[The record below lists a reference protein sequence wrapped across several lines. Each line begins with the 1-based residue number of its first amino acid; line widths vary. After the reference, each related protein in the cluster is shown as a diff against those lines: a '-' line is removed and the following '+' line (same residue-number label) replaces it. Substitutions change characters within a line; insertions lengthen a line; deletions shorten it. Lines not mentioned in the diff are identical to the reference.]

1 MLPKSDGEHV
11 IKDTQC
17 LQIHSSLNISSGTVE
32 KHGPFPI
39 GTRWG
44 PGSRPETTFLLHDS
58 FLVSPDRN
66 QINRELLLAA
76 LGDEWPEELIQTAA
90 ELLADSDSRFP
101 SGPRRLPGD
110 LVRAI
115 QRERLVAGM
124 LRAVSELGYRSTN
137 VQDVI
142 EQAGVSRPTFYEH
155 FSNKDD
161 CFLAA
166 FDTCAQRLRDQVAA
180 AADRGGNVWRDR
192 IRLGFIALLAFA
204 AAEPEA
210 ARMVIVEARAATPDA
225 ALRRVALIDHFATCI
240 DAKVRELLPTGTT
253 HSPITA
259 SGVVGGVES
268 LLYARLNKGQMD
280 DLPALLPS
288 LMYFAVLPYE
298 GHLAA
303 SEELALKST

>member
-1 MLPKSDGEHV
+1 
-11 IKDTQC
+11 
-17 LQIHSSLNISSGTVE
+17 LNS
-32 KHGPFPI
+32 
-39 GTRWG
+39 
-44 PGSRPETTFLLHDS
+44 LHDS
-58 FLVSPDRN
+58 FLVSSDRN

-76 LGDEWPEELIQTAA
+76 LGDEWPADLIQTAA

-115 QRERLVAGM
+115 QRERLLVGM

-142 EQAGVSRPTFYEH
+142 ERAGVSRPTFYEH

-166 FDTCAQRLRDQVAA
+166 FDTCATRLRDQVAA
-180 AADRGGNVWRDR
+180 AASEGGEIWRDR
-192 IRLGFIALLAFA
+192 IRAAFNALLAFA

-225 ALRRVALIDHFATCI
+225 ALRRVALLDYFAGCI
-240 DAKVRELLPTGTT
+240 DSKVRELLPAGTT
-253 HSPITA
+253 HSTVTA

-268 LLYARLNKGQMD
+268 LLYARLNKNQMD

-303 SEELALKST
+303 SEELGVKTT

>member
-1 MLPKSDGEHV
+1 VVLP
-11 IKDTQC
+11 
-17 LQIHSSLNISSGTVE
+17 
-32 KHGPFPI
+32 
-39 GTRWG
+39 G
-44 PGSRPETTFLLHDS
+44 PGRGTTRALRES
-58 FLVSPDRN
+58 FLVSSDRN
-66 QINRELLLAA
+66 QINRELLVAA

-115 QRERLVAGM
+115 QRERLLAGM
-124 LRAVSELGYRSTN
+124 LRAVSEHSYRSTN

-142 EQAGVSRPTFYEH
+142 ERAGVSRPTFYEH

-166 FDTCAQRLRDQVAA
+166 YDTCAERLRDQIAEAA
-180 AADRGGNVWRDR
+180 AEGGNVWRDR
-192 IRLGFIALLAFA
+192 LRGGFGALLSFA

-225 ALRRVALIDHFATCI
+225 AHRRIALLDYFAGCI
-240 DAKVRELLPTGTT
+240 DTKVRELLPAGTA

-303 SEELALKST
+303 SEELGLKST

>member
-1 MLPKSDGEHV
+1 V
-11 IKDTQC
+11 N
-17 LQIHSSLNISSGTVE
+17 SL
-32 KHGPFPI
+32 HA
-39 GTRWG
+39 
-44 PGSRPETTFLLHDS
+44 S
-58 FLVSPDRN
+58 FLVSSDRN
-66 QINRELLLAA
+66 QIDRELLVAA
-76 LGDEWPEELIQTAA
+76 LGDDWPPDLIQTAA
-90 ELLADSDSRFP
+90 EMLADSDSRFP

-115 QRERLVAGM
+115 QRERLLVGM
-124 LRAVSELGYRSTN
+124 LRAISERGYRSTN

-142 EQAGVSRPTFYEH
+142 ERAGVSRPTFYEH

-166 FDTCAQRLRDQVAA
+166 FDTCATRLREQVAA
-180 AADRGGNVWRDR
+180 AAAEGGEIWRDR
-192 IRLGFIALLAFA
+192 IRSGFVALLTFA
-204 AAEPEA
+204 TSEPEA

-225 ALRRVALIDHFATCI
+225 ALRRVALLDHFATCI
-240 DAKVRELLPTGTT
+240 DTKVRELLPAGTT
-253 HSPITA
+253 HSAVTA

-268 LLYARLNKGQMD
+268 LLYGRLNKNQMD

-303 SEELALKST
+303 SEELGLKST

>member
-1 MLPKSDGEHV
+1 ME
-11 IKDTQC
+11 
-17 LQIHSSLNISSGTVE
+17 
-32 KHGPFPI
+32 
-39 GTRWG
+39 
-44 PGSRPETTFLLHDS
+44 
-58 FLVSPDRN
+58 
-66 QINRELLLAA
+66 A
-76 LGDEWPEELIQTAA
+76 LGDEWPEDLIQTAA
-90 ELLADSDSRFP
+90 EMLADSESRFP

-115 QRERLVAGM
+115 QRERLQVGM

-166 FDTCAQRLRDQVAA
+166 FDTCAARLRDRVATAA
-180 AADRGGNVWRDR
+180 AAGGDVWRDR
-192 IRLGFIALLAFA
+192 IRGGFGALLAFA
-204 AAEPEA
+204 ASEPDA

-225 ALRRVALIDHFATCI
+225 ALRRVALLDHFASCI
-240 DAKVRELLPTGTT
+240 DENVRELLPTAPTR
-253 HSPITA
+253 SAVTA

-268 LLYARLNKGQMD
+268 LLYARLNKNQMD

-303 SEELALKST
+303 SEELGLKST

>member
-1 MLPKSDGEHV
+1 LVSSDG
-11 IKDTQC
+11 
-17 LQIHSSLNISSGTVE
+17 
-32 KHGPFPI
+32 
-39 GTRWG
+39 
-44 PGSRPETTFLLHDS
+44 
-58 FLVSPDRN
+58 N
-66 QINRELLLAA
+66 QINRELLVAA
-76 LGDEWPEELIQTAA
+76 LGDEWPPDLIQSAA
-90 ELLADSDSRFP
+90 EMLADSASRFP

-115 QRERLVAGM
+115 QRERLLVGM
-124 LRAVSELGYRSTN
+124 LRAVSELGYRLTN

-142 EQAGVSRPTFYEH
+142 ERAGVSRPTFYEH

-166 FDTCAQRLRDQVAA
+166 FDTSAARLRDQIATAA
-180 AADRGGNVWRDR
+180 AEGGDNWRDR
-192 IRLGFIALLAFA
+192 LRGSFNALLAFA

-225 ALRRVALIDHFATCI
+225 ALRRIALLDHFASCLDT
-240 DAKVRELLPTGTT
+240 KVRELLPAGTP
-253 HSPITA
+253 HSAVTA

-268 LLYARLNKGQMD
+268 LLYARLNKNQMD

-303 SEELALKST
+303 SEELGLKST

>member
-1 MLPKSDGEHV
+1 
-11 IKDTQC
+11 
-17 LQIHSSLNISSGTVE
+17 
-32 KHGPFPI
+32 
-39 GTRWG
+39 
-44 PGSRPETTFLLHDS
+44 
-58 FLVSPDRN
+58 LVSSDRN
-66 QINRELLLAA
+66 QINRELLVAA
-76 LGDEWPEELIQTAA
+76 LGDDWPADLIQTAA
-90 ELLADSDSRFP
+90 EMLADSESRLP

-115 QRERLVAGM
+115 QRERLLVGM
-124 LRAVSELGYRSTN
+124 LRAVSDLGYRFTN

-142 EQAGVSRPTFYEH
+142 ERAGVSRPTFYEH
-155 FSNKDD
+155 FANKDD

-166 FDTCAQRLRDQVAA
+166 FDTCAARLRDQVATA
-180 AADRGGNVWRDR
+180 AGEGGEIWRDR
-192 IRLGFIALLAFA
+192 VRSSFNALLNFA

-225 ALRRVALIDHFATCI
+225 ALRRVALLDHFASCL
-240 DAKVRELLPTGTT
+240 DADVRAMLPAAAT
-253 HSPITA
+253 HSTVTA

-268 LLYARLNKGQMD
+268 LLYARLNKNQMD

-303 SEELALKST
+303 SEELGLKST

>member
-1 MLPKSDGEHV
+1 MPGYLVQGGAKS
-11 IKDTQC
+11 
-17 LQIHSSLNISSGTVE
+17 
-32 KHGPFPI
+32 
-39 GTRWG
+39 
-44 PGSRPETTFLLHDS
+44 LHDS
-58 FLVSPDRN
+58 FLVSSDRN
-66 QINRELLLAA
+66 QINRDLLLAA
-76 LGDEWPEELIQTAA
+76 LGDKWPADLIQVAA
-90 ELLADSDSRFP
+90 EMLADSASRFP
-101 SGPRRLPGD
+101 SGPRRLPGE

-115 QRERLVAGM
+115 QRERLLVGM

-142 EQAGVSRPTFYEH
+142 ERAGVSRPTFYEH
-155 FSNKDD
+155 FANKDD

-166 FDTCAQRLRDQVAA
+166 FDTSAARLRDQIETAA
-180 AADRGGNVWRDR
+180 HEGGDVWRDR
-192 IRLGFIALLAFA
+192 VRSGFNALLAFA

-225 ALRRVALIDHFATCI
+225 ARRRVALLDYFASCLDT
-240 DAKVRELLPTGTT
+240 KVRELLPATT
-253 HSPITA
+253 APSTVTA

-268 LLYARLNKGQMD
+268 LLYARLNKNQMD

-303 SEELALKST
+303 SEELGLKTT

>member
-1 MLPKSDGEHV
+1 MRPKLPSVFIFML
-11 IKDTQC
+11 
-17 LQIHSSLNISSGTVE
+17 HSIILLVPCKNITRSLWERRKYFRFPAGS
-32 KHGPFPI
+32 HPF
-39 GTRWG
+39 
-44 PGSRPETTFLLHDS
+44 LHHS
-58 FLVSPDRN
+58 FLVPPDRN
-66 QINRELLLAA
+66 KINRELLLAA

-115 QRERLVAGM
+115 QRERLLVGM
-124 LRAVSELGYRSTN
+124 LRSVSERGYRATN

-142 EQAGVSRPTFYEH
+142 ERAGVSRPTFYEH
-155 FSNKDD
+155 FANKDD

-166 FDTCAQRLRDQVAA
+166 FDTSAARLRDQVAA
-180 AADRGGNVWRDR
+180 AAAEGGDVWRDR
-192 IRLGFIALLAFA
+192 IRLGFGALLAFA

-225 ALRRVALIDHFATCI
+225 ALRRIALIDHFAGCI
-240 DAKVRELLPTGTT
+240 DTKVRELLPAGTA

-268 LLYARLNKGQMD
+268 LLYARLNKGRLD

-298 GHLAA
+298 GHSAA
-303 SEELALKST
+303 SEELALKTT

>member
-1 MLPKSDGEHV
+1 
-11 IKDTQC
+11 
-17 LQIHSSLNISSGTVE
+17 
-32 KHGPFPI
+32 
-39 GTRWG
+39 
-44 PGSRPETTFLLHDS
+44 
-58 FLVSPDRN
+58 LVPSDRN

-76 LGDEWPEELIQTAA
+76 LGDEWPEDLIETAA
-90 ELLADSDSRFP
+90 ELLADRDSRFP

-115 QRERLVAGM
+115 QRERLLVAM
-124 LRAVSELGYRSTN
+124 LGAVAELGYRSTN

-142 EQAGVSRPTFYEH
+142 ERAGVSRPTFYEH
-155 FSNKDD
+155 FANKDA
-161 CFLAA
+161 CFIAA
-166 FDTCAQRLRDQVAA
+166 FDTSAQRLRDQVATA
-180 AADRGGNVWRDR
+180 AEEGGDVWRDR
-192 IRLGFIALLAFA
+192 IRLGFVALLAFA

-210 ARMVIVEARAATPDA
+210 ARTVIVEARAATPDA

-240 DAKVRELLPTGTT
+240 DTKVRELLPGGTT

-268 LLYARLNKGQMD
+268 LLYARLNKGRMD

-298 GHLAA
+298 GHRAA
-303 SEELALKST
+303 SEELGLKST

>member
-1 MLPKSDGEHV
+1 
-11 IKDTQC
+11 
-17 LQIHSSLNISSGTVE
+17 
-32 KHGPFPI
+32 
-39 GTRWG
+39 
-44 PGSRPETTFLLHDS
+44 
-58 FLVSPDRN
+58 LVASDRN
-66 QINRELLLAA
+66 QINRDLLVAA
-76 LGDEWPEELIQTAA
+76 LGDEWPADLIQTAA
-90 ELLADSDSRFP
+90 ELLSDSDSRFP

-115 QRERLVAGM
+115 QRERLLVGM
-124 LRAVSELGYRSTN
+124 LGAVSELGYRSTN

-142 EQAGVSRPTFYEH
+142 ERAGVSRPTFYEH

-166 FDTCAQRLRDQVAA
+166 FDTCAGRLRDQVATA
-180 AADRGGNVWRDR
+180 AAAGGDVWRDR
-192 IRLGFIALLAFA
+192 IRGGFGALLTFA
-204 AAEPEA
+204 AAEPDA

-225 ALRRVALIDHFATCI
+225 AHRRIALLDYFATCI
-240 DAKVRELLPTGTT
+240 DDKVRELLPAGTT
-253 HSPITA
+253 HSAITA

-268 LLYARLNKGQMD
+268 LLYARLNRGQMD

-303 SEELALKST
+303 SEELGLKST

>member
-1 MLPKSDGEHV
+1 
-11 IKDTQC
+11 
-17 LQIHSSLNISSGTVE
+17 
-32 KHGPFPI
+32 
-39 GTRWG
+39 
-44 PGSRPETTFLLHDS
+44 
-58 FLVSPDRN
+58 LVPPDRN
-66 QINRELLLAA
+66 QINRELLVAA

-90 ELLADSDSRFP
+90 ELLADSNSRFP

-115 QRERLVAGM
+115 QRERLLVGM
-124 LRAVSELGYRSTN
+124 LRAVSEFGYRATN

-142 EQAGVSRPTFYEH
+142 ERAGVSRPTFYEH
-155 FSNKDD
+155 FTNKDD

-166 FDTCAQRLRDQVAA
+166 FDTCAARLRDQIVTAA
-180 AADRGGNVWRDR
+180 AAGGDVWRDR
-192 IRLGFIALLAFA
+192 IRLGFGALLAFA

-225 ALRRVALIDHFATCI
+225 ALRRVALIDSFATCI
-240 DAKVRELLPTGTT
+240 DAKVRELLPGGTT
-253 HSPITA
+253 HSTITA

-268 LLYARLNKGQMD
+268 LLYARLSDGRLD

-298 GHLAA
+298 GHHAA
-303 SEELALKST
+303 GEELSLKTT

>member
-1 MLPKSDGEHV
+1 
-11 IKDTQC
+11 
-17 LQIHSSLNISSGTVE
+17 
-32 KHGPFPI
+32 
-39 GTRWG
+39 
-44 PGSRPETTFLLHDS
+44 
-58 FLVSPDRN
+58 LVSPDRN
-66 QINRELLLAA
+66 QINRELLLSA

-101 SGPRRLPGD
+101 SGPRKLPGD

-115 QRERLVAGM
+115 QRERLLVGM

-142 EQAGVSRPTFYEH
+142 ERAGVSRPTFYEH
-155 FSNKDD
+155 FANKDD

-166 FDTCAQRLRDQVAA
+166 FDTCAARLRDQVAT
-180 AADRGGNVWRDR
+180 AADAGGDVWRDR
-192 IRLGFIALLAFA
+192 IRLGFIALLTFA
-204 AAEPEA
+204 ATEPEA

-225 ALRRVALIDHFATCI
+225 ALRRIALIDHFATCI
-240 DAKVRELLPTGTT
+240 DAKVHELLPAGTT
-253 HSPITA
+253 HSPVTA

>member
-1 MLPKSDGEHV
+1 MV
-11 IKDTQC
+11 
-17 LQIHSSLNISSGTVE
+17 SS
-32 KHGPFPI
+32 
-39 GTRWG
+39 
-44 PGSRPETTFLLHDS
+44 
-58 FLVSPDRN
+58 DRN
-66 QINRELLLAA
+66 QINRELLVAA
-76 LGDEWPEELIQTAA
+76 LGDDWPADLIQTAA
-90 ELLADSDSRFP
+90 EMLADSESRFP

-115 QRERLVAGM
+115 QRERLLVGM

-142 EQAGVSRPTFYEH
+142 EGAGVSRPTFYEH

-166 FDTCAQRLRDQVAA
+166 FDTCAARLRDRVAT
-180 AADRGGNVWRDR
+180 AADSGGEIWRDR
-192 IRLGFIALLAFA
+192 MRSGFNALLTFTE
-204 AAEPEA
+204 AEPEA
-210 ARMVIVEARAATPDA
+210 ARMVIVEARAATQDA
-225 ALRRVALIDHFATCI
+225 TIRRVALLDHFATCI
-240 DAKVRELLPTGTT
+240 DDKVRELLPAGTT
-253 HSPITA
+253 HSAVTA

-268 LLYARLNKGQMD
+268 LLYARLNKNEMD

-303 SEELALKST
+303 SEELGLRSA

>member
-1 MLPKSDGEHV
+1 V
-11 IKDTQC
+11 
-17 LQIHSSLNISSGTVE
+17 SLTRSGALRT
-32 KHGPFPI
+32 PDAPI
-39 GTRWG
+39 
-44 PGSRPETTFLLHDS
+44 L
-58 FLVSPDRN
+58 LVSSDRN

-76 LGDEWPEELIQTAA
+76 LGDEWPADLIQTAA
-90 ELLADSDSRFP
+90 EMLADSESRFP

-115 QRERLVAGM
+115 QRERLLVGM
-124 LRAVSELGYRSTN
+124 LRAASELGYRSTN

-142 EQAGVSRPTFYEH
+142 ERAGVSRPTFYEH
-155 FSNKDD
+155 FTNKDD

-166 FDTCAQRLRDQVAA
+166 FDTCATRLRDQVAA
-180 AADRGGNVWRDR
+180 AAAEGGEIWRDR
-192 IRLGFIALLAFA
+192 IRSGFNALLAFA
-204 AAEPEA
+204 ATEPEA

-225 ALRRVALIDHFATCI
+225 ALRRVALLDYFATCI
-240 DAKVRELLPTGTT
+240 DTKVRELLPAGTT
-253 HSPITA
+253 HSSVTA

-268 LLYARLNKGQMD
+268 LLYGRLNKNQMD

-303 SEELALKST
+303 SEELGLKST

>member
-1 MLPKSDGEHV
+1 MV
-11 IKDTQC
+11 
-17 LQIHSSLNISSGTVE
+17 
-32 KHGPFPI
+32 
-39 GTRWG
+39 
-44 PGSRPETTFLLHDS
+44 
-58 FLVSPDRN
+58 
-66 QINRELLLAA
+66 AA
-76 LGDEWPEELIQTAA
+76 LGDEWPADLIQTAA

-115 QRERLVAGM
+115 QRERLLVGM
-124 LRAVSELGYRSTN
+124 LGAVSAVGYRSMN

-142 EQAGVSRPTFYEH
+142 ERAGVSRPTFYEH

-166 FDTCAQRLRDQVAA
+166 FDTCAQRLRDQVAT
-180 AADRGGNVWRDR
+180 AADGGGDVWRDR
-192 IRLGFIALLAFA
+192 IRAGFGALLAFT

-225 ALRRVALIDHFATCI
+225 AHRRIALLDYFATCI
-240 DAKVRELLPTGTT
+240 DDKVHELLPAGTT

>member
-1 MLPKSDGEHV
+1 MRVAS
-11 IKDTQC
+11 
-17 LQIHSSLNISSGTVE
+17 N
-32 KHGPFPI
+32 
-39 GTRWG
+39 
-44 PGSRPETTFLLHDS
+44 LHDS
-58 FLVSPDRN
+58 SLVSSDRN
-66 QINRELLLAA
+66 QINRELLMAA
-76 LGDEWPEELIQTAA
+76 LGDEWPADMIQVAA
-90 ELLADSDSRFP
+90 EMLADSDSRFP

-115 QRERLVAGM
+115 QRERLLVGM

-142 EQAGVSRPTFYEH
+142 ERAGVSRPTFYEH

-166 FDTCAQRLRDQVAA
+166 FDTCAARLRDQIAA
-180 AADRGGNVWRDR
+180 AADQGGDIWRDR
-192 IRLGFIALLAFA
+192 LRSGFNALLAFTA
-204 AAEPEA
+204 TEPEA
-210 ARMVIVEARAATPDA
+210 ARMVIVEARAATTEA
-225 ALRRVALIDHFATCI
+225 ALRRVALLDYFASCI
-240 DAKVRELLPTGTT
+240 DTKVRELLPAGTA
-253 HSPITA
+253 HSAVTA

-268 LLYARLNKGQMD
+268 LLYARLNKNQMD

-303 SEELALKST
+303 SEELGLKTT

>member
-1 MLPKSDGEHV
+1 
-11 IKDTQC
+11 
-17 LQIHSSLNISSGTVE
+17 
-32 KHGPFPI
+32 
-39 GTRWG
+39 
-44 PGSRPETTFLLHDS
+44 
-58 FLVSPDRN
+58 LVPSDRN
-66 QINRELLLAA
+66 QINRELLVAA

-115 QRERLVAGM
+115 QRERLLVGM
-124 LRAVSELGYRSTN
+124 LRAISEYGYRATN

-142 EQAGVSRPTFYEH
+142 ERAGVSRPTFYEH
-155 FSNKDD
+155 FTNKDD

-166 FDTCAQRLRDQVAA
+166 FDTCATRLRDRIAA
-180 AADRGGNVWRDR
+180 AAAEGGDVWRDR
-192 IRLGFIALLAFA
+192 IRAAFGALLAFA

-210 ARMVIVEARAATPDA
+210 AQMVIVEARAATPDA
-225 ALRRVALIDHFATCI
+225 ALRRVALIDYFATCI
-240 DAKVRELLPTGTT
+240 DAKVRELLPAGTT

-268 LLYARLNKGQMD
+268 LLYARLNDGRLD

-303 SEELALKST
+303 SEELALKTT